1 MIILPGDNDR
11 SPEEIHAANVITRR
25 EVLRRVAFGSG
36 AVLLPGLLAACVDD
50 FNPLTPEEAIASG
63 DVSAMTTEPFL
74 SQISI
79 VSFNFPPKGWAL
91 CNGQFLPINQNQAL
105 FALLGTTYGG
115 NGQTTFALPNLR
127 GRVPIHMG
135 NGHTLGEAAGSTS
148 VTVNIQQL
156 PTHLHGLMATNQNGA
171 TANPANAFLGAVN
184 SLYRSPPDTLTSMAP
199 ASVTSVG
206 GSQPHNNMMPYLTLN
221 FIIALQGIFPSQ
233 N

>member
-1 MIILPGDNDR
+1 M
-11 SPEEIHAANVITRR
+11 S
-25 EVLRRVAFGSG
+25 
-36 AVLLPGLLAACVDD
+36 
-50 FNPLTPEEAIASG
+50 
-63 DVSAMTTEPFL
+63 EPFL
-74 SQISI
+74 SEIKL

-135 NGHTLGEAAGSTS
+135 NGHTLGEAAGSTA

-156 PTHLHGLMATNQNGA
+156 PTHMHGLQGSSNSTGTAADPTNK
-171 TANPANAFLGAVN
+171 FLGPVN
-184 SLYRSPPDTLTSMAP
+184 TGYVTPQGLATLSPQ
-199 ASVTSVG
+199 SVNSVG

-221 FIIALQGIFPSQ
+221 FIIALQGIFPSR

>member
-1 MIILPGDNDR
+1 M
-11 SPEEIHAANVITRR
+11 S
-25 EVLRRVAFGSG
+25 
-36 AVLLPGLLAACVDD
+36 
-50 FNPLTPEEAIASG
+50 
-63 DVSAMTTEPFL
+63 EPFL
-74 SQISI
+74 SEIKV

-127 GRVPIHMG
+127 GRVPIHVSKE
-135 NGHTLGEAAGSTS
+135 HTLGEAAGSTS

-156 PTHLHGLMATNQNGA
+156 PTHLHVL
-171 TANPANAFLGAVN
+171 NASSKQGDLNDPTGAVRAKSAQN
-184 SLYRSPPDTLTSMAP
+184 AY
-199 ASVTSVG
+199 ASAQNLVAMNPGVVTSVG
-206 GSQPHNNMMPYLTLN
+206 GSQPHNNMMPYLALN